1 MSQTNFTVL
10 IVYDDDDDDYY
21 YVDEVKCQLHSYC
34 YEMFNIKSCLLT
46 YMNCDCMFR
55 LKLAIF
61 KSNGQV
67 ALIYSRVLKVT
78 GGDNSEF

>member
-1 MSQTNFTVL
+1 MSQTDFTVL
-10 IVYDDDDDDYY
+10 IVYDDDDVDDD
-21 YVDEVKCQLHSYC
+21 DEVKCQLHSYY
-34 YEMFNIKSCLLT
+34 YEMFNIKLCLLT

-67 ALIYSRVLKVT
+67 ALTYSRVNLMC
-78 GGDNSEF
+78 G